1 MTVSSQN
8 SWNAYCTSSVL
19 IDCTVVHAKGG
30 QVAVQC
36 LQGRS
41 IDGVPASHNPV
52 LQEVLDLRPYINS
65 SAAAVQES
73 FSLDRTYVVFRTLGL
88 RHLVVVDRH
97 NHVKGIVTRKVQGSA
112 CACTAQPHEMTWQ
125 LGMSAGN
132 SDLMSTVQIWCKT
145 MTQIVFKVI
154 HYANN
159 KSSFT
164 LPCCRTCWVSG
175 LMRQSKKK
183 RGLQAV
189 WSPCQDPLR
198 LRS

>member
-97 NHVKGIVTRKVQGSA
+97 NHVKGIVTRKVQNPAVTCIAHLHTGTCGTMQAALSPDKSGHLA
-112 CACTAQPHEMTWQ
+112 IVKT
-125 LGMSAGN
+125 
-132 SDLMSTVQIWCKT
+132 WCKT
-145 MTQIVFKVI
+145 MTQSILLC
-154 HYANN
+154 H
-159 KSSFT
+159 
-164 LPCCRTCWVSG
+164 RTMPTTDHLLLCLTAG
-175 LMRQSKKK
+175 FAGFQT
-183 RGLQAV
+183 
-189 WSPCQDPLR
+189 
-198 LRS
+198 